1 MYAQLFC
8 RENSHKH
15 LRNNS
20 ELKLYLC
27 NMSQP
32 KAWISA
38 MRLRTLPL
46 SLSGIIMGS
55 AVAYYRGF
63 WDTRIFLLAISTTI
77 LFQIVSNLA
86 NDLGDGLKGTDNE
99 HRVGPERMVQSGL
112 ISPKQM
118 KFGVILTSIL
128 SLLSAIA
135 LIYFGAQNMPSSIT
149 WFYAILA
156 VLCIVAAITYTVGKR
171 AYGYHGLGD
180 LMVFIFF
187 GLVSVL
193 GVYSLYSKEFLYEM
207 ILPASAIGLLSTGV
221 LNLNNMRDFAND
233 SSSGKNTLVVKMGPN
248 LAKLYHATLIVFA
261 LSSLGAF
268 IALFKE
274 PLLFIAMIPCAI
286 LLLHVRKVMQTTD
299 AKKFDPELKVVAL
312 STFAL
317 SLFLFAMLAYLKPA

>member
-1 MYAQLFC
+1 
-8 RENSHKH
+8 
-15 LRNNS
+15 
-20 ELKLYLC
+20 
-27 NMSQP
+27 MSQP

-46 SLSGIIMGS
+46 SLSGIIMG
-55 AVAYYRGF
+55 AAIAYFRGF
-63 WDTRIFLLAISTTI
+63 WDTRIFILAITTTI

-99 HRVGPERMVQSGL
+99 NRIGPKRMVQAGL
-112 ISPKQM
+112 ISPAQM

-128 SLLSAIA
+128 SLVSAIA
-135 LIYFGAQNMPSSIT
+135 LIYFGAENMPSSIT
-149 WFYAILA
+149 WFYVILA
-156 VLCIVAAITYTVGKR
+156 LLCILAAITYTVGKR

-193 GVYSLYSKEFLYEM
+193 GVYSLFSKEFLADM
-207 ILPASAIGLLSTGV
+207 ILPASAIGLLSTSV
-221 LNLNNMRDFAND
+221 LNLNNMRDYSNDANF
-233 SSSGKNTLVVKMGPN
+233 GKHTLVVKMGPN
-248 LAKLYHATLIVFA
+248 LAKLYHATLIILA
-261 LSSLGAF
+261 LTLLGSF

-274 PLLFIAMIPCAI
+274 PMLFIAMLPAGI
-286 LLLHVRKVMQTTD
+286 LIFHVRKVMQTTD

-317 SLFLFAMLAYLKPA
+317 SLFMFAMLAYLKPV